1 VGEYYLLVEAYPVF
15 VENSKEP
22 QRQFTSL
29 NRIIT
34 TPIWDKERPTR
45 GGNFLPKRNAEG
57 VIQCRTETDQE
68 HCKFAHKFC
77 QLQQADFDNR
87 ALYPELYLQKQE
99 ADRKADLDFVQYF
112 RDLINRRR
120 STVANTTANHW
131 GIMLRH
137 VEAFADGKPIRF
149 GDLTPQWLS
158 QFREFLMTAPVNK
171 GKTLSPNTQKVYL
184 TIFKTVLHTAYKEE
198 ILPTDLTL
206 KIEAIKGEET
216 QRVYLTE
223 KELQHL
229 ANTPCRNDDTRRA
242 ALFSAL
248 TGLRYSDILK
258 LTWGEVDSTE
268 MRIEFRQKKTKS
280 VMYLPISQ
288 YALALCGERKKDDI
302 PVFSKLPDSKLVSTT
317 IAAWVKS
324 AGITKHI
331 TFHCFRHTFA
341 TLQLAKGTDIYT
353 VSKMLGHNDV
363 KTTQIYAQ
371 VIDEKKQAAANAI
384 KLDI

>member
-1 VGEYYLLVEAYPVF
+1 
-15 VENSKEP
+15 
-22 QRQFTSL
+22 
-29 NRIIT
+29 
-34 TPIWDKERPTR
+34 
-45 GGNFLPKRNAEG
+45 
-57 VIQCRTETDQE
+57 
-68 HCKFAHKFC
+68 
-77 QLQQADFDNR
+77 
-87 ALYPELYLQKQE
+87 
-99 ADRKADLDFVQYF
+99 
-112 RDLINRRR
+112 
-120 STVANTTANHW
+120 
-131 GIMLRH
+131 
-137 VEAFADGKPIRF
+137 
-149 GDLTPQWLS
+149 
-158 QFREFLMTAPVNK
+158 
-171 GKTLSPNTQKVYL
+171 VYL

-223 KELQHL
+223 KELQQL

-258 LTWGEVDSTE
+258 LTWGEIDSTE

-280 VMYLPISQ
+280 VVYLPISQ
-288 YALALCGERKKDDI
+288 YALTLCGERKNDNI

-324 AGITKHI
+324 AGINKHI

-341 TLQLAKGTDIYT
+341 TLQLSKGTDIYT

-371 VIDEKKQAAANAI
+371 VIDEKKQVAANAI